1 MAFRN
6 GSHFLLFHKANNVI
20 NNFIAVLKIS
30 QLNQDITIFYFS
42 FLNFAFQNKKSFILK
57 TLLYK
62 NTKISYSDSG
72 TGNAI
77 VLLHGFLENKKMWKE
92 YVQLF
97 SEKKRV
103 ITIDL
108 LGHGETDCLG
118 YVHKMEDNA
127 DVVNEVL
134 EHLKIEKAIIL
145 GHSMGGY
152 VGLAFAEL
160 YPEKIQKLVLLNSTS
175 KEDSEEKKLNRT
187 RAIKAVKQNY
197 VSFVSLAIANL
208 FSENNRTRLAEE
220 IEKVKIEALKT
231 PLQGIVASLEGMKI
245 RKDREELVRKNLFPI
260 LLILGKKDP
269 VLNYEES
276 LSQIE
281 DTTAELVS
289 FEDGHMSQIENKE
302 ALKTILLD
310 FFE

>member
-1 MAFRN
+1 
-6 GSHFLLFHKANNVI
+6 
-20 NNFIAVLKIS
+20 
-30 QLNQDITIFYFS
+30 
-42 FLNFAFQNKKSFILK
+42 LK

-62 NTKISYSDSG
+62 NTKISYTDSG
-72 TGNAI
+72 HGTAI
-77 VLLHGFLENKKMWKE
+77 VLLHGFLENKKMWKD
-92 YVQLF
+92 YVALF
-97 SEKKRV
+97 SEKHRV

-108 LGHGETDCLG
+108 LGHGESDCLG

-127 DVVNEVL
+127 NVVNEVL
-134 EHLKIEKAIIL
+134 EHLKIDKAIIL

-175 KEDSEEKKLNRT
+175 KEDSAEKKLNRT

-197 VSFVSLAIANL
+197 VNFVSLAIANL
-208 FSENNRTRLAEE
+208 FSENNRTRLAKE
-220 IEKVKIEALKT
+220 IEKVKTQALKT

-245 RKDREELVRKNLFPI
+245 RKDRESLIHQNLFPV

-269 VLNYEES
+269 VLNYEDS

-289 FEDGHMSQIENKE
+289 FEDGHMSHIENKE
-302 ALKTILLD
+302 ELKVVLLD

>member
-1 MAFRN
+1 
-6 GSHFLLFHKANNVI
+6 
-20 NNFIAVLKIS
+20 
-30 QLNQDITIFYFS
+30 
-42 FLNFAFQNKKSFILK
+42 LK

-62 NTKISYSDSG
+62 NTTISYSDSG
-72 TGNAI
+72 KGNAI

-92 YVQLF
+92 YVDFF
-97 SEKKRV
+97 SEKYRV

-108 LGHGETDCLG
+108 LGHGESEPLG
-118 YVHKMEDNA
+118 YVHEMEDNA
-127 DVVNEVL
+127 NVVNEVL
-134 EHLKIEKAIIL
+134 KNIKIETAIIV

-152 VGLAFAEL
+152 VALAFAEL
-160 YPEKIQKLVLLNSTS
+160 YPDKIQKLVLLNSTS
-175 KEDSEEKKLNRT
+175 KEDSEERKLNRT

-197 VSFVSLAIANL
+197 ASFVSLAIANL

-220 IEKVKIEALKT
+220 IEKVKTEALKT
-231 PLQGIVASLEGMKI
+231 PLQGIIASQEGMKI
-245 RKDREELVRKNLFPI
+245 RKDREWILKENRFPV

-269 VLNYEES
+269 VLNYEEN

-302 ALKTILLD
+302 ELKIALSH

>member
-1 MAFRN
+1 
-6 GSHFLLFHKANNVI
+6 
-20 NNFIAVLKIS
+20 
-30 QLNQDITIFYFS
+30 
-42 FLNFAFQNKKSFILK
+42 LK

-77 VLLHGFLENKKMWKE
+77 VLLHGFLENKKMWKD
-92 YVQLF
+92 YVAFF
-97 SEKKRV
+97 SEKYRV

-108 LGHGETDCLG
+108 LGHGESDPLG
-118 YVHKMEDNA
+118 YVHEMEDNA
-127 DVVNEVL
+127 NVINEIL

-160 YPEKIQKLVLLNSTS
+160 YPQKIQKLVLLNSTS
-175 KEDSEEKKLNRT
+175 KEDSAEKKLNRT

-197 VSFVSLAIANL
+197 INFVSLAIANL

-220 IEKVKIEALKT
+220 IEKAKTEALKT
-231 PLQGIVASLEGMKI
+231 PLQGIIASLEGMKI
-245 RKDREELVRKNLFPI
+245 RKDREWLLEQNRFPV

-269 VLNYEES
+269 VLSYEES
-276 LSQIE
+276 LSQ
-281 DTTAELVS
+281 AENTSVQLVS

-302 ALKTILLD
+302 ELKPVLLE
-310 FFE
+310 FFN